1 MVVLHDE
8 KQYEREKTKTE
19 GNQPPKSD
27 VETATPK
34 MSDFR
39 GKRNGEQHKLTK
51 KTLASLETEKKGMPL
66 DWDETETKDS
76 EVNTYDSD
84 VVSSKA
90 RTVSLTA
97 YCERNDA
104 FAKLEQLLRRTATKN
119 TSPNPVGRRTREKN
133 AGSNS
138 ACVGSPAVKLERS
151 ESEISSRSSVFES
164 TEGSHYITSDSMTSS
179 PKPAAKSKRKLLSP
193 TVLEVASEDEHPA
206 TSEMNVATL
215 ALIQKKRRRLKAT
228 MEASKQK
235 KKTKV

>member
-1 MVVLHDE
+1 M
-8 KQYEREKTKTE
+8 KNSYEREKTKTE

-39 GKRNGEQHKLTK
+39 EKRNGEQHKLTE
-51 KTLASLETEKKGMPL
+51 KTLASLDTEKKGMPL
-66 DWDETETKDS
+66 NWDETETKVS
-76 EVNTYDSD
+76 EVTTNDSD
-84 VVSSKA
+84 IVSSKA
-90 RTVSLTA
+90 RTVSSTA

-119 TSPNPVGRRTREKN
+119 TSPNPVGRRTRKKN
-133 AGSNS
+133 AGLNS
-138 ACVGSPAVKLERS
+138 SCVGSPAVKLERS
-151 ESEISSRSSVFES
+151 ESERSSRSSVFES
-164 TEGSHYITSDSMTSS
+164 TESSHHYITSDSMTSS

-215 ALIQKKRRRLKAT
+215 ASIQKKRRKLKASS
-228 MEASKQK
+228 EALKKK

>member
-1 MVVLHDE
+1 M
-8 KQYEREKTKTE
+8 KNSNEREKTKTE

-39 GKRNGEQHKLTK
+39 EKRNGEQHTLTK

-66 DWDETETKDS
+66 VWDETETKDS
-76 EVNTYDSD
+76 EVTTDDSD
-84 VVSSKA
+84 IVSFKA
-90 RTVSLTA
+90 RTVNSTA

-119 TSPNPVGRRTREKN
+119 TSPNPMGRRTRKKN
-133 AGSNS
+133 AGLSS
-138 ACVGSPAVKLERS
+138 SCVGSPAVKLERS
-151 ESEISSRSSVFES
+151 ESERSSRSSVFES
-164 TEGSHYITSDSMTSS
+164 TESSHHYNTSDSMTSS
-179 PKPAAKSKRKLLSP
+179 PKPAAKSNRKLLSP

-215 ALIQKKRRRLKAT
+215 ASIQKKRRKLKASS
-228 MEASKQK
+228 EALKKK